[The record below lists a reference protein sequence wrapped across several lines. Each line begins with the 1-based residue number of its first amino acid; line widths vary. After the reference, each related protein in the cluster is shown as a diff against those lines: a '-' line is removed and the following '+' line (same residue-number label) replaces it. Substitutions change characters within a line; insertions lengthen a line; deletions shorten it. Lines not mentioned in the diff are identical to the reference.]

1 MRNLVFALCSSVC
14 MAQTNQ
20 YTKILLSK
28 KIGKEVNSYSGGY
41 GTVYDSK
48 TKTRSIVDSLGNIT
62 FESKYSI
69 SHIFKNRFIL
79 TTEESNYKTK
89 SAIID
94 EKGNQLL
101 SLDDQSFNT
110 PWLSE
115 KCIISSKQEKETVY
129 DYNGKQIIPYS
140 DRIRFVAEDR
150 LFVLKDKTWYLY
162 DLEGKQ
168 VSRREFKED
177 YQFEN
182 DKALIIN
189 EDNQSEIIGKDGQ
202 TLHKFSAQIYSFTS
216 YPFLITKNRATGKY
230 GLIDIEGNIL
240 ADEIFD
246 DASPEYFGTKE
257 YVYLRKKGKTT
268 VFDKKDKKLY
278 PSNFKFLTPLFNDLF
293 SVYSD
298 QSKKS
303 GIVNLQGDIIAPQE
317 YDFIQSFSISGK
329 DFIYLKKG
337 NEDKFLDKDLK
348 NILEEN
354 TRIIAFYPDQLII
367 KKQNSYYRFS
377 VLDKSVSVLKDIDF
391 IKEQEPDFFNIFNL
405 YSKPVVCRNSNNL
418 YGIINEKG
426 KEIVPFIYDDIIV
439 FENSEN
445 EIVVKKQDKY
455 GVVNFQNEPL
465 KDVIYDKYYWQKEVL
480 KLEKDKKTDIL
491 YFTRFKNSGS
501 RL

>member
-62 FESKYSI
+62 FESKHSI

-162 DLEGKQ
+162 DLKGKQ
-168 VSRREFKED
+168 VSSREFKED

-257 YVYLRKKGKTT
+257 YVYLRKKGKIT

-278 PSNFKFLTPLFNDLF
+278 PGNFKFLTPLFNDLF

>member
-1 MRNLVFALCSSVC
+1 

-41 GTVYDSK
+41 GTVYDPK

-62 FESKYSI
+62 FESKHSI
-69 SHIFKNRFIL
+69 LHIFKNRFIL
-79 TTEESNYKTK
+79 TTEESSYKTK

-168 VSRREFKED
+168 VSSREFKED

-278 PSNFKFLTPLFNDLF
+278 PGNFKFLTPLFNDLF

-303 GIVNLQGDIIAPQE
+303 GIVNLKGDIIAPQE
-317 YDFIQSFSISGK
+317 YDFIQNFSISGK

>member
-1 MRNLVFALCSSVC
+1 MC

-62 FESKYSI
+62 FESKHSI

-168 VSRREFKED
+168 VSSREFKED

-257 YVYLRKKGKTT
+257 YVYLRKKGKIT

-278 PSNFKFLTPLFNDLF
+278 PGNFKFLTPLFNDLF

>member
-1 MRNLVFALCSSVC
+1 

-28 KIGKEVNSYSGGY
+28 KTGMEVHSYSEGY
-41 GTVYDSK
+41 GTAYDSK
-48 TKTRSIVDSLGNIT
+48 NKKENVVDSLGNIT
-62 FESKYSI
+62 FESPHSI

-79 TTEESNYKTK
+79 TSRESSYKTK

-94 EKGNQLL
+94 EKGNEFLP
-101 SLDDQSFNT
+101 LDDQSFNT
-110 PWLSE
+110 PWLSK
-115 KCIISSKQEKETVY
+115 KCIISSKGGKEAVY
-129 DYNGKQIIPYS
+129 DYNGKQIIPFS

-150 LFVLKDKTWYLY
+150 FFVLQDKSWFLY

-168 VSRREFKED
+168 ISNREFKGD
-177 YQFEN
+177 YHFEN

-189 EDNQSEIIGKDGQ
+189 EDSQSEVIGKNGE
-202 TLHKFSAQIYSFTS
+202 TLHKFSKYIYDLTS
-216 YPFLITKNRATGKY
+216 YPFLITKNKTTGKY
-230 GLIDIEGNIL
+230 GLIDTEENIL
-240 ADEIFD
+240 ADEIYD
-246 DASPEYFGTKE
+246 DASPEYFGAKE
-257 YVYLRKKGKTT
+257 YIYFRKKGKAT
-268 VFDKKDKKLY
+268 VFSKKDKKLY
-278 PSNFKFLTPLFNDLF
+278 PANFKYLTPLFNNLF

-298 QSKKS
+298 LLKKS
-303 GIVNLQGDIIAPQE
+303 GIVNLQGDRIVPQE
-317 YDFIQSFSISGK
+317 YDFVQSFRISGK

-337 NEDKFLDKDLK
+337 KEEKFLDKDLK
-348 NILEEN
+348 DILEEN
-354 TRIIAFYPDQLII
+354 TQIIAFYPEHLII
-367 KKQNSYYRFS
+367 KKQDSYYRFS
-377 VLDKSVSVLKDIDF
+377 VLDKSVSVLKDIVF

-405 YSKPVVCRNSNNL
+405 YSKPVVCRNKNNL
-418 YGIINEKG
+418 YGIIDEKG
-426 KEIVPFIYDDIIV
+426 KEVVPFIYDDIIV

>member
-1 MRNLVFALCSSVC
+1 MRNLVFALCSSMC

-62 FESKYSI
+62 FESKHSI

-168 VSRREFKED
+168 VSSREFKED

-257 YVYLRKKGKTT
+257 YVYLRKKGKIT

-278 PSNFKFLTPLFNDLF
+278 PGNFKFLTPLFNDLF

>member
-1 MRNLVFALCSSVC
+1 

-62 FESKYSI
+62 FESKHSI

-162 DLEGKQ
+162 DLKGKQ
-168 VSRREFKED
+168 VSSREFKED

-257 YVYLRKKGKTT
+257 YVYLRKKGKIT

-278 PSNFKFLTPLFNDLF
+278 PGNFKFLTPLFNDLF

>member
-1 MRNLVFALCSSVC
+1 

-41 GTVYDSK
+41 GTVYDPK

-62 FESKYSI
+62 FESKHSI

-115 KCIISSKQEKETVY
+115 KCIISSKQEKETMY

-168 VSRREFKED
+168 VSSREFKED

-257 YVYLRKKGKTT
+257 YVYLRKKGKIT

-278 PSNFKFLTPLFNDLF
+278 PGNFKFLTPLFNDLF

>member
-1 MRNLVFALCSSVC
+1 

-41 GTVYDSK
+41 GTVYDPK

-62 FESKYSI
+62 FESKHSI

-79 TTEESNYKTK
+79 TTEESSYKTK

-162 DLEGKQ
+162 DLKGKQ
-168 VSRREFKED
+168 VSSREFKED

-257 YVYLRKKGKTT
+257 YVYLRKKGKIT

-278 PSNFKFLTPLFNDLF
+278 PGNFKFLTPLFNDLF